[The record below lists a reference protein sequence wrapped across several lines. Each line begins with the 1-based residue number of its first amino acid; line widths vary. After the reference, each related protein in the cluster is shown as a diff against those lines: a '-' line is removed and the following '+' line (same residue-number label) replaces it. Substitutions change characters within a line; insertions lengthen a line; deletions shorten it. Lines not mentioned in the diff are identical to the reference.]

1 MALLPSG
8 PVRGTDNSAWLRGR
22 RLNGK
27 CIKLRRVRGRARKE
41 KMESRPTRTP
51 FDPLLIRSKA
61 PKKKNTI
68 GWNLLCLNY
77 GDTWSIE
84 MARIVTMLASRLG
97 YLQNAERLWS
107 LVFRVNQVPFRVVIT
122 GKRTW
127 NLIFSHFPNPN
138 HQTSESF
145 DTLHS
150 AFGVLHNLYPCR

>member
-61 PKKKNTI
+61 PKKKHHWLEFI
-68 GWNLLCLNY
+68 MPQL
-77 GDTWSIE
+77 
-84 MARIVTMLASRLG
+84 RR
-97 YLQNAERLWS
+97 YLIDRDGKNCYHANFTAGVFAEC
-107 LVFRVNQVPFRVVIT
+107 
-122 GKRTW
+122 RTT
-127 NLIFSHFPNPN
+127 LKFS
-138 HQTSESF
+138 
-145 DTLHS
+145 
-150 AFGVLHNLYPCR
+150 V